1 MNLIKL
7 VFWLAFVLLMVMAGP
22 WCLIWA
28 INTLVAAGGVTTF
41 FIPFDFYTW
50 LAALLLGG
58 LSIIPKTRR
67 G

>member
-1 MNLIKL
+1 MNVIQF
-7 VFWLAFVLLMVMAGP
+7 VIWLAFVLLMVMAGP

-28 INTLVAAGGVTTF
+28 VNTLVAAGGVTTF
-41 FIPFDFYTW
+41 VVPFDFYTW
-50 LAALLLGG
+50 LAALLIGG